1 MIRDERT
8 YSEIRNHIVTTL
20 SVSTPTAGLL
30 RKVLTE
36 RRVDLPV
43 YIEIRVFQNLGAS
56 RVGIAIQTTSKAIN
70 LIDLF
75 IFFIESQNFLII
87 RIIYFFTYGDCTK
100 CLLDSTNSQLSIEFI
115 GTRQQA
121 THVSSPK
128 EPEV

>member
-43 YIEIRVFQNLGAS
+43 YIEIRVFQNLGAA

-75 IFFIESQNFLII
+75 IFFIESQTFNHSNY
-87 RIIYFFTYGDCTK
+87 YFFTYGDCTNA
-100 CLLDSTNSQLSIEFI
+100 CSIAR
-115 GTRQQA
+115 TA
-121 THVSSPK
+121 S
-128 EPEV
+128 